1 MTERVPQGNHRATC
15 AGLWPALPAGVIPVM
30 RWKATFA
37 RMLETARNLCATRL
51 VLTHLAEPDGL
62 SFDDLQALSERF
74 QQEGLRVVFEYD
86 IMFVDVQESVVSG
99 APKPPSSRRPPASRA
114 RRRLRAPDE

>member
-1 MTERVPQGNHRATC
+1 MTERVPKGNHLATC

-51 VLTHLAEPDGL
+51 VMMHIEEPDGL

-99 APKPPSSRRPPASRA
+99 PQSQRSPRGTGAAGTPTVACPT
-114 RRRLRAPDE
+114 